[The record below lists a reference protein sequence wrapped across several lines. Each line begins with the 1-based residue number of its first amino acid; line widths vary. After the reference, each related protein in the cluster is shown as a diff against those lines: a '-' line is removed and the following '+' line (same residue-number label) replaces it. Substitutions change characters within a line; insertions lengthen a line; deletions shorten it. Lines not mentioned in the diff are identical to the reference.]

1 MTEEAQAKPKGGS
14 PPFLMIGVVVGALAL
29 GGVAGS
35 LFLAPRI
42 IAGRAAPKPSA
53 PEKESHGEQGN
64 DEKKKI
70 PVFRL
75 ENLIVNPAHS
85 QGTRF
90 LMTTVA
96 FEFDDEKTGA
106 RLRERE
112 VEVRDAV
119 MSALESQTLEMLTRP
134 GARDSLKLRL
144 ANVVA
149 PIAGNTRRVRV
160 YLPQFVIQ

>member
-14 PPFLMIGVVVGALAL
+14 PPFLMIGVVVGTLAL
-29 GGVAGS
+29 GGVAGT
-35 LFLAPRI
+35 FLVAPRVV
-42 IAGRAAPKPSA
+42 AGRAAAKPA
-53 PEKESHGEQGN
+53 AHEKESRGEQAGE
-64 DEKKKI
+64 DKKKI

-75 ENLIVNPAHS
+75 ENLIVNPADS

-90 LMTTVA
+90 LMATIA
-96 FEFDDEKTGA
+96 FEVDDEKTGE

-112 VEVRDAV
+112 VQVRDVV

-144 ANVVA
+144 ANAVA
-149 PIAGNTRRVRV
+149 PFTGRGKRVRV